1 MRAFAVCCLAV
12 ISLTAWA
19 QPLRTVSGR
28 IVVERGTER
37 IAAATIWV
45 ENTDISVVSN
55 SDGYF
60 SIKIPQYVKSL
71 SVKQMG
77 YATRVV
83 DLPSQGD
90 EKPITIR
97 LTELPVVV
105 DGVVVRSG
113 DPLALLSHALSKVRD
128 NYPSQAANLVGFYRE
143 MISKNGR
150 YASVVEAVT
159 DIYKSPINLKTD
171 QVRLY
176 KGRRSADYSRV
187 DTLIMQY
194 QGGVSTALM
203 LDFSKHYDNVFWNT
217 DSIATYYTLKL
228 DGVTRVQDRDQ
239 FVVSF
244 DQIAPVLNRWDML
257 FRGTVWI
264 DAQSYAISRVEFAR
278 NVEQYPLAYAEFVL
292 KLPPS
297 YRVKML
303 GAIYVMDYIFD
314 GAKWNY
320 NYSKASI
327 EMKIVAPKRKFSATY
342 GVVSEMVV
350 TDRKDSTAVKF
361 ARTERLSPRD
371 MAFDRVV
378 DYMDEQFWEDFNVI
392 EPEQSLETAVKRI
405 NRKIDI
411 KR

>member
-1 MRAFAVCCLAV
+1 MKTFAVFCLAI
-12 ISLTAWA
+12 ISMIAWG

-28 IVVERGTER
+28 IVADRGSQR
-37 IAAATIWV
+37 VAQATIWV

-60 SIKIPQYVKSL
+60 SIKIPSYVNSL

-83 DLPSQGD
+83 YLPSQGD
-90 EKPITIR
+90 EKLITIS
-97 LTELPVVV
+97 LTELPVVI

-113 DPLALLSHALSKVRD
+113 DPLTILTHALSSVRD
-128 NYPSQAANLVGFYRE
+128 NYPSRAANVVGFYRE

-150 YASVVEAVT
+150 YASVVEAVA
-159 DIYKSPINLKTD
+159 DIYKSPVNLKTD

-176 KGRRSADYSRV
+176 KGRRSADYSRI
-187 DTLIMQY
+187 DTLILQY

-203 LDFSKHYDNVFWNT
+203 LDFAKHYDNIFWDI
-217 DSIATYYTLKL
+217 DSIAAYYTLRL

-244 DQIAPVLNRWDML
+244 DQILPVLNRWDML

-320 NYSKASI
+320 NYSKASV

-350 TDRKDSTAVKF
+350 TDRKDSVAVKF
-361 ARTERLSPRD
+361 ARAERLSPRD

>member
-1 MRAFAVCCLAV
+1 MKTFAVFCLAI
-12 ISLTAWA
+12 ISMIAWG

-28 IVVERGTER
+28 IVADRGSQR
-37 IAAATIWV
+37 VAQATIWV

-60 SIKIPQYVKSL
+60 SIKIPSYVNSL

-83 DLPSQGD
+83 YLPSQGD
-90 EKPITIR
+90 EKLITIS
-97 LTELPVVV
+97 LTELPVVI

-113 DPLALLSHALSKVRD
+113 DPLTILTHALSSVRD
-128 NYPSQAANLVGFYRE
+128 NYPSRAANVVGFYRE

-150 YASVVEAVT
+150 YASVVEAVA
-159 DIYKSPINLKTD
+159 DIYKSPVNLKTD

-176 KGRRSADYSRV
+176 KGRRSADYSRI
-187 DTLIMQY
+187 DTLILQY

-203 LDFSKHYDNVFWNT
+203 LDFAKHYDNIFWDI
-217 DSIATYYTLKL
+217 DSIAAYYTLRL

-244 DQIAPVLNRWDML
+244 DQIFPVLNRWDML

-320 NYSKASI
+320 NYSKASV

-350 TDRKDSTAVKF
+350 TDRKDSVAVKF
-361 ARTERLSPRD
+361 ARAERLSPRD

>member
-1 MRAFAVCCLAV
+1 MKAFAVFCLAI
-12 ISLTAWA
+12 ISMIASG

-28 IVVERGTER
+28 IVADRGSQR
-37 IAAATIWV
+37 VAQATIWV

-60 SIKIPQYVKSL
+60 SIKIPPYVNSL

-83 DLPSQGD
+83 YLPSQGD
-90 EKPITIR
+90 EKLITIS
-97 LTELPVVV
+97 LTELPVVI

-113 DPLALLSHALSKVRD
+113 DPLTILTHALSSVRD
-128 NYPSQAANLVGFYRE
+128 NYPSRAANLVGFYRE

-150 YASVVEAVT
+150 YASVVEAVA
-159 DIYKSPINLKTD
+159 DIYKSPVNLKTD

-203 LDFSKHYDNVFWNT
+203 LDFAKHYDNIFWDI
-217 DSIATYYTLKL
+217 DSITAYYTLKL

-292 KLPPS
+292 KLPHS

-303 GAIYVMDYIFD
+303 GANYVMDYIFD
-314 GAKWNY
+314 GAKWSY
-320 NYSKASI
+320 NYSKASV

-361 ARTERLSPRD
+361 SHAERLSPRD